1 MRNWIRTALSML
13 GAAATAL
20 TLVVA
25 PASADGTTQ
34 FSGVGR
40 FDTSGQCTELVSLIP
55 PTVMAGDLVGCL
67 YVTSLEVHQNTPS
80 GSYVER
86 GTETFIG
93 CLSDGTTCGTFDT
106 TYVFTAKFADDGSE
120 IHGRCEHPILGGT
133 GDFEGITGWFHI
145 KDDVETGDFNYSGHI
160 DLP

>member
-1 MRNWIRTALSML
+1 
-13 GAAATAL
+13 
-20 TLVVA
+20 
-25 PASADGTTQ
+25 
-34 FSGVGR
+34 
-40 FDTSGQCTELVSLIP
+40 
-55 PTVMAGDLVGCL
+55 MAGDLVGCL
-67 YVTSLEVHQNTPS
+67 YVTSLEVEQNTPS

-120 IHGRCEHPILGGT
+120 IHGRCEHPVQGGT

-145 KDDVETGDFNYSGHI
+145 KDDVETGDFNYSGHM